1 VAHTTAGDPTQG
13 LEIKRTSAVDQVVH
27 ALREMILRGE
37 LAPGT
42 PLREI
47 QMAESIGISR
57 NTVRDAVRALA
68 REGLVTHTMHRGAMV
83 TRLAESDVIDVFR
96 VRERIETQAIAASES
111 ATPDQLA
118 ELEDAA
124 LQLERAANAGDWNQI
139 GEADCLFHRRLVS
152 FLGSPR
158 LDRFYD
164 AIQGEMRLCLTIVDR
179 ASDDPRELIGE
190 HRELFDLIA
199 RGERER
205 CSARL
210 TEHLHEAEERLCRLV
225 RVGEEPLDDGG
236 ERHAS
241 RAGGPGRTE

>member
-1 VAHTTAGDPTQG
+1 VAPTTAGDPMQG
-13 LEIKRTSAVDQVVH
+13 LEIKRASAVDQVVD

-47 QMAESIGISR
+47 QMAETIGISR

-68 REGLVTHTMHRGAMV
+68 REGLVTHTMHRGATV
-83 TRLAESDVIDVFR
+83 TRLVESDVIDVYR

-111 ATPDQLA
+111 ATVDQLA
-118 ELEDAA
+118 ELEDA
-124 LQLERAANAGDWNQI
+124 LRELERAANAGDWARVV
-139 GEADCLFHRRLVS
+139 EADCNFHRRLVS

-164 AIQGEMRLCLTIVDR
+164 TIQGEVRLCLTIVDR
-179 ASDDPRELIGE
+179 ASDDPRALIGE

-225 RVGEEPLDDGG
+225 RDGEVRLDDGG
-236 ERHAS
+236 DRPES
-241 RAGGPGRTE
+241 PAGGSGRTE

>member
-1 VAHTTAGDPTQG
+1 MAEATAGDPIQG
-13 LEIKRTSAVDQVVH
+13 LEIKRTSAVEQVVD
-27 ALREMILRGE
+27 ALREMILRGD

-68 REGLVTHTMHRGAMV
+68 REGLITHTMHRGAMV
-83 TRLAESDVIDVFR
+83 TRLHERDVVDLFR

-118 ELEDAA
+118 ELEAA
-124 LQLERAANAGDWNQI
+124 VQQLERAANAGDWEEI
-139 GEADCLFHRRLVS
+139 GEADCLFHRRLVG

-164 AIQGEMRLCLTIVDR
+164 AIQGELRLCLTIVDR

-199 RGERER
+199 HGERDR
-205 CSARL
+205 CCARL
-210 TEHLHEAEERLCRLV
+210 TEYLHEAEERLCRLV
-225 RVGEEPLDDGG
+225 RVEEDPLDPGG
-236 ERHAS
+236 QRQPA
-241 RAGGPGRTE
+241 AGVPGRTA

>member
-1 VAHTTAGDPTQG
+1 MAPKTAGDPIQG
-13 LEIKRTSAVDQVVH
+13 LEIKRASAVDQVVD

-42 PLREI
+42 QLRET

-83 TRLAESDVIDVFR
+83 TRLDEADVIDVFR

-111 ATPDQLA
+111 ATAEQLA
-118 ELEDAA
+118 ELGDAV
-124 LQLERAANAGDWNQI
+124 QELERAANAGDWAKVVN
-139 GEADCLFHRRLVS
+139 ADWLFHRRLVS

-164 AIQGEMRLCLTIVDR
+164 AIQGELGLCLTIVDR

-190 HRELFDLIA
+190 HRELFDLIVQ
-199 RGERER
+199 GEHER

-225 RVGEEPLDDGG
+225 RVAEDPLDDGA
-236 ERHAS
+236 ERDES
-241 RAGGPGRTE
+241 PAGGSRRTE

>member
-1 VAHTTAGDPTQG
+1 VASATAGDPIQG
-13 LEIKRTSAVDQVVH
+13 LEIKRTSAVEQVVD
-27 ALREMILRGE
+27 ALREMILRGD

-83 TRLAESDVIDVFR
+83 TRLTEDDVIDVFR
-96 VRERIETQAIAASES
+96 VRERIETQAIAASKS
-111 ATPDQLA
+111 ATAVQLA
-118 ELEDAA
+118 ELDDAVR
-124 LQLERAANAGDWNQI
+124 QLERAAGIGDW
-139 GEADCLFHRRLVS
+139 GRVAEADCLFHRRLVG

-164 AIQGEMRLCLTIVDR
+164 AIQGELRLCLTIVDR

-190 HRELFDLIA
+190 HRELFALIA
-199 RGERER
+199 QGERDR
-205 CSARL
+205 CCARL
-210 TEHLHEAEERLCRLV
+210 TEHLHEASERLCHLV
-225 RVGEEPLDDGG
+225 RAGENPLDDGG
-236 ERHAS
+236 ERPESEAS
-241 RAGGPGRTE
+241 VDRRTE